1 MCKGT
6 YTPKIRED
14 LIPILYHLAKRKG
27 MPMTRL
33 VNEIIENYIN
43 QIEGALREMKS
54 REIAKHLSERR
65 QNEKEKRA
73 TKGNYG

>member
-14 LIPILYHLAKRKG
+14 LIPILYHLAKRQK

-33 VNEIIENYIN
+33 VNEIVENYLH
-43 QIEGALREMKS
+43 QMGGALREMKA
-54 REIAKHLSERR
+54 REITKHLLERR
-65 QNEKEKRA
+65 QNEKKKQGEKRNV
-73 TKGNYG
+73 G